1 MLPIKIPTLSHTAR
15 CPACSP
21 TACIYGTNMAYSQGV
36 PTTTDST
43 VLLTLAATEVLSGV
57 SPDDFVVTGPTQ
69 SSISIVK

>member
-1 MLPIKIPTLSHTAR
+1 MLPIRIPTLSDTAR

-57 SPDDFVVTGPTQ
+57 SPDDFVVTGPAQ